1 MRSLMPILFAISL
14 SACSS
19 TYDFEFDKNKSEY
32 ESIAECLRKNY
43 ALIRSYDSVGTRSS
57 IYQYDLQKLGICLD
71 AIGFLKSKEIEFA
84 HLGTDST
91 VWFFVSK
98 GGGIAGTQFILMHTS
113 NESNVKDE
121 VSTTIE
127 RLKKNYGDGWYEF
140 ERDIGVVY

>member
-1 MRSLMPILFAISL
+1 MLILFAFSL

-19 TYDFEFDKNKSEY
+19 TYDFEFEKNKSEY
-32 ESIAECLRKNY
+32 ERITECLRKNY

-57 IYQYDLQKLGICLD
+57 LYHYDLQKLGICTD
-71 AIGFLKSKEIEFA
+71 AIDFLKSKEIEFV

-98 GGGIAGTQFILMHTS
+98 GGSIAGTQFILMHTY

-121 VSTTIE
+121 VSTTIQ
-127 RLKKNYGDGWYEF
+127 RLTKTYGDGWYEF
-140 ERDIGVVY
+140 ERDIGAVY